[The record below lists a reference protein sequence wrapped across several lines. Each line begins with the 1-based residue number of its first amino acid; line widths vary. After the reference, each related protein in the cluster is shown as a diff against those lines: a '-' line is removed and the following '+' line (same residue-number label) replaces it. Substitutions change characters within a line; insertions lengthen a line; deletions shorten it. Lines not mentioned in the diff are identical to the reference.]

1 MQNLA
6 ASRNHEWVW
15 ALTTFRCANAKVG
28 REKRETIQ
36 EVTMPVEASADGA
49 PPADPTADAELRD
62 RFDRDVTP
70 HIATLY
76 HQAFRVTHNHT
87 DAEDLVQDALVKA
100 FIGFHSFRQDTNL
113 SAWLHRILINTF
125 ISAYRKKQRR
135 PIQHSTED
143 ISDQQL
149 AVASQHSATGLRSAE
164 DHALEGLPDN
174 DIRTAMRA
182 LPEQFRVAVYYA
194 DVEGYSFREIAN
206 LTDAPF
212 GTVTSRLHRGRHQL
226 RRLLAEHASVRSV
239 QSRRELCLDTAV

>member
-1 MQNLA
+1 ML
-6 ASRNHEWVW
+6 
-15 ALTTFRCANAKVG
+15 
-28 REKRETIQ
+28 
-36 EVTMPVEASADGA
+36 VEASAHAPVDGV
-49 PPADPTADAELRD
+49 PPADPRTDAELRD

-70 HIATLY
+70 QMAALY
-76 HQAFRVTHNHT
+76 HQAFRVTNNHA
-87 DAEDLVQDALVKA
+87 DAEDLVQETLVKA
-100 FIGFHSFRQDTNL
+100 FIGFHTFRQDTNL

-135 PIQHSTED
+135 PIQHSTDD
-143 ISDQQL
+143 ITDQQF
-149 AVASQHSATGLRSAE
+149 AVDSQHSATGLRSAE
-164 DHALEGLPDN
+164 DHALDGLPDN

-194 DVEGYSFREIAN
+194 DVEGYTFREIAN